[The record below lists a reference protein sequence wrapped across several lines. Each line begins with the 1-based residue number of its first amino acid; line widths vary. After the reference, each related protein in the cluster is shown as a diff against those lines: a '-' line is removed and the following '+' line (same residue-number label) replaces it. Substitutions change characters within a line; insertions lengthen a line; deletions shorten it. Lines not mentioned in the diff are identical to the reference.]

1 MKFSLSLSPAA
12 TSFTLCNTL
21 QRICSRIDYGEVVY
35 REIVSSFDNWQGDWS
50 LPWIENHKNLIFKSN
65 KMLIWNRH
73 RHYLIF
79 YTKVCN
85 LFLWTEG
92 KKNWTLKILLCLKT
106 SFKKRRLKTSFK
118 KPHLKTHYKISF
130 CDQSLGFIVVGTDN
144 KFLVV
149 TTLDLYYDR
158 SRTFIRVVVTACAK
172 GNISLAKY
180 DESL

>member
-1 MKFSLSLSPAA
+1 MDRGQKKLNLKNTSL
-12 TSFTLCNTL
+12 F
-21 QRICSRIDYGEVVY
+21 
-35 REIVSSFDNWQGDWS
+35 
-50 LPWIENHKNLIFKSN
+50 ENVFQ
-65 KMLIWNRH
+65 
-73 RHYLIF
+73 
-79 YTKVCN
+79 
-85 LFLWTEG
+85 
-92 KKNWTLKILLCLKT
+92 KT
-106 SFKKRRLKTSFK
+106 SLENVFQKS
-118 KPHLKTHYKISF
+118 HLKTHYKISF